1 MLYRID
7 EEISNQTLDSLIN
20 VINDLQPFEELDLY
34 IRGTGGEL
42 GVTDAMLRI
51 VNKCS
56 LTNIVNLYVYEY
68 IMSSHFHFF
77 FKCKA
82 HTKTLSS
89 QSYGMIHKGE
99 WKSSS
104 VEGGH
109 VRQDEY
115 NIFMREYFKQ
125 ADSLKELLKV
135 VKLNPNEIKKFKNN
149 QDVYILPDRMNELLE
164 YNLTK
169 TKAKPI
175 KIKLN
180 EDNQIELNLA

>member
-1 MLYRID
+1 MLYRI
-7 EEISNQTLDSLIN
+7 EEKISNQSLDGLIN
-20 VINDLQPFEELDLY
+20 VVNDLQPYEELDLY

-42 GVTDAMLRI
+42 GVTEAMVKI
-51 VNKCS
+51 INKCS
-56 LTNIVNLYVYEY
+56 LTNIVNIHAYEY
-68 IMSSHFHFF
+68 IISSHFHLF

-82 HTKTLSS
+82 HTKTLSL
-89 QSYGMIHKGE
+89 QSYGMVHKGE
-99 WKSSS
+99 WDSSS

-109 VRQDEY
+109 VRLDDY
-115 NIFMREYFKQ
+115 NIFMREFFKQ

-135 VKLNPNEIKKFKNN
+135 VKLNANEIKKFKNN

-175 KIKLN
+175 KILLHEDNKTKLN
-180 EDNQIELNLA
+180 FA